1 VKGQSIKFLLGL
13 EWLVVFSECLL
24 LDVFRAKGL
33 LISFSAER
41 SGHLPISFHT
51 FRVYHLEKKKHAM
64 GDDICH
70 YAFSLAVEDGCLAIE
85 TGRLLQ
91 HVCSEQRWPLFLSC
105 SWEGG

>member
-1 VKGQSIKFLLGL
+1 
-13 EWLVVFSECLL
+13 
-24 LDVFRAKGL
+24 
-33 LISFSAER
+33 
-41 SGHLPISFHT
+41 
-51 FRVYHLEKKKHAM
+51 M

-105 SWEGG
+105 S